1 MHASVDNSA
10 SFRQWRPSQFSDRCL
25 LMLPLHSLGERIVVL
40 GPSNAGKSTLAVALS
55 KKLGFPAV
63 HLDQLYHLPHTDWQP
78 RPEAEFAALHDA
90 AILGEQ
96 WVMEGNYTRLM
107 PQRFARATG
116 AILISSHHWL
126 RFSRYLKRTL
136 INSANRAGHL
146 EGTKD
151 SIKWEMVHWILV
163 KTRNSSAKYGKI
175 LRETDLPLVE
185 CHSAAALNSLYRIWD
200 LPARR

>member
-1 MHASVDNSA
+1 
-10 SFRQWRPSQFSDRCL
+10 
-25 LMLPLHSLGERIVVL
+25 MLPLHSLGERIVVL

-55 KKLGFPAV
+55 KRLGFPTI
-63 HLDQLYHLPHTDWQP
+63 HLDQLHHLPHTDWKQ

-96 WVMEGNYTRLM
+96 WIMEGNYTRLM

-116 AILISSHHWL
+116 AILITSNHWL

-146 EGTKD
+146 EGAKD
-151 SIKWEMVHWILV
+151 SIKWEMIHWILV
-163 KTRNSSAKYGKI
+163 KTRNSDTKYAKI
-175 LRETDLPLVE
+175 LQESELPTVE
-185 CHSAAALNSLYRIWD
+185 CHTAEALNSLYQVWD
-200 LPARR
+200 LPERR